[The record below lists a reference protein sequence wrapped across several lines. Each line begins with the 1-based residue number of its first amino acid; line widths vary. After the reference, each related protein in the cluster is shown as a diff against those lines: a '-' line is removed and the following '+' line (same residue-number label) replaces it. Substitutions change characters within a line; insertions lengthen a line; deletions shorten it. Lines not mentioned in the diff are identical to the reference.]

1 MYWMMNINYDDPK
14 GITNDAKEK
23 EKDLKKEGGAFGNTP
38 EIRPL
43 SKAIVKEEKKKKSD
57 QGDL

>member
-1 MYWMMNINYDDPK
+1 MMNINYDDPK

-38 EIRPL
+38 ETRPL
-43 SKAIVKEEKKKKSD
+43 SKAIVKEDKKKKSD
-57 QGDL
+57 QGDR